1 MSSKR
6 ENLCMKKLLL
16 LFVCLGLAGG
26 AAAGQSSSTQDL
38 PAAPSASKQPPKPV
52 PAPEPTQQP
61 AAPKSQPQDIVP
73 AVPPPG
79 AASTQPANAAST
91 PSSGAPAAPAN
102 PTVAQPT
109 SADEPLTTIRTRV
122 NEVNLIFTV
131 TDKRGR
137 FIKDLKPAD
146 LQILDDKKP
155 PAQITTFRAETDL
168 PLRVGLL
175 VDTSNSIRDR
185 FRFEQEAAIEFLSQI
200 VRPKKD
206 RGFVL
211 GFDTTAEVEQDF
223 TDDTEKLTT
232 GVRRLRPGGGTALF
246 DAIYYACRDKL
257 GKISPGEAVR
267 RAIVIVTDGDDNQ
280 SRVTREE
287 AIDMAQRAEVIIYAI
302 STNISG
308 NTSRGD
314 KVLERLAD
322 ATGGRAFFPF
332 KDQDI
337 PSYFAAI
344 QDELRS
350 QYLLAYRPADF
361 QADGRFRSIEIL
373 AQKKNLQVRT
383 RRGYYAPKQ

>member
-1 MSSKR
+1 MSYTR
-6 ENLCMKKLLL
+6 ENFRMKLVL
-16 LFVCLGLAGG
+16 LFVCLGLG
-26 AAAGQSSSTQDL
+26 ASAVAQSSGPAQDL
-38 PAAPSASKQPPKPV
+38 PAAPSAAKNPPKPAPP
-52 PAPEPTQQP
+52 PAPAQQQP
-61 AAPKSQPQDIVP
+61 AKSEPQDIVP
-73 AVPPPG
+73 AGP
-79 AASTQPANAAST
+79 AANQPATAPTQPAAKPAPDNSAATTSDA
-91 PSSGAPAAPAN
+91 SSSNG
-102 PTVAQPT
+102 
-109 SADEPLTTIRTRV
+109 DEPLTTIKRRV
-122 NEVNLIFTV
+122 NEVNLVFTV
-131 TDKRGR
+131 TDKRGH
-137 FIKDLKPAD
+137 FIKDLRPED
-146 LQILDDKKP
+146 VQILDDHKP
-155 PAQITTFRAETDL
+155 PQQVMSFRAETDL

-206 RGFVL
+206 QAFVI

-223 TDDTEKLTT
+223 TDNTEKLTT
-232 GVRRLRPGGGTALF
+232 GVRQLRPGGGTALF
-246 DAIYYACRDKL
+246 DAVYYACRDKL
-257 GKISPGEAVR
+257 GKVNPEQAVR
-267 RAIVIVTDGDDNQ
+267 RAIVLVTDGDDNQ

-337 PSYFAAI
+337 PSYFSAI

-361 QADGRFRSIEIL
+361 EPDGRFRSIEVL
-373 AQKKNLQVRT
+373 AKKNNLRVRT
-383 RRGYYAPKQ
+383 RRGYYAPRQ

>member
-1 MSSKR
+1 MSYTLGNFR
-6 ENLCMKKLLL
+6 MKLAVF
-16 LFVCLGLAGG
+16 FVCVALGACALA
-26 AAAGQSSSTQDL
+26 QTPSSSPQDL
-38 PAAPSASKQPPKPV
+38 PAAPSAAKNPPKPA
-52 PAPEPTQQP
+52 PAPPRQQTAKP
-61 AAPKSQPQDIVP
+61 EPQDIVP
-73 AVPPPG
+73 AAPP
-79 AASTQPANAAST
+79 ATNQPAATAAKPADNGTTSD
-91 PSSGAPAAPAN
+91 SSSN
-102 PTVAQPT
+102 N
-109 SADEPLTTIRTRV
+109 DEPLTTIRKRV
-122 NEVNLIFTV
+122 NEVNLVFTV
-131 TDKRGR
+131 TDKRGH
-137 FIKDLKPAD
+137 FIKDLKPED
-146 LQILDDKKP
+146 VQILDDKKP
-155 PAQITTFRAETDL
+155 PAQIMSFRAETDL

-206 RGFVL
+206 QAFVI

-223 TDDTEKLTT
+223 TDNTEKLTG
-232 GVRRLRPGGGTALF
+232 GVRALRPGGGTALF

-257 GKISPGEAVR
+257 GKVNPEQAVR
-267 RAIVIVTDGDDNQ
+267 RAIVLVTDGDDNQ

-337 PSYFAAI
+337 PSYFSAI

-361 QADGRFRSIEIL
+361 ETDGRFRSIEVL
-373 AQKKNLQVRT
+373 AKKNNLKVRT